1 MLFVF
6 APVIRL
12 DVRKQFA
19 YAVKNKNL
27 TQRLAKWKAKMRDWT
42 ILNPLSCNN
51 LLNNFLIFHIL
62 FSSHGSIQLAS
73 AWKMN
78 LNILFMQQK
87 WKSETN
93 EIEWSIHKIPQQ
105 QLSSLDIYHTLCL
118 SAIAKKI
125 HVSLPSD
132 IHSLY
137 FFFCT
142 ELTQQFLSSRPFFI
156 CPSLV
161 HSSNLI
167 DLIEINLC
175 TLVLWEIIAE

>member
-1 MLFVF
+1 
-6 APVIRL
+6 
-12 DVRKQFA
+12 
-19 YAVKNKNL
+19 
-27 TQRLAKWKAKMRDWT
+27 MRDWT

-51 LLNNFLIFHIL
+51 LLNNFLIFHN
-62 FSSHGSIQLAS
+62 FFASHGSIQLAS

-118 SAIAKKI
+118 SAIAKKF
-125 HVSLPSD
+125 HVSLLSD

-137 FFFCT
+137 FFSALNSQNNFCPRDR
-142 ELTQQFLSSRPFFI
+142 FSSVPRWCMHQI
-156 CPSLV
+156 
-161 HSSNLI
+161 
-167 DLIEINLC
+167 
-175 TLVLWEIIAE
+175 